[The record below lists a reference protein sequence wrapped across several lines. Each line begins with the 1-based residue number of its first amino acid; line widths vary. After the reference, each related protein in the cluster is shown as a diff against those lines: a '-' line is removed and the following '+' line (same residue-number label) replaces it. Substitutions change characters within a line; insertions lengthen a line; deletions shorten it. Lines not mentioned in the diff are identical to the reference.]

1 MSRNPNEI
9 LTWGGVSVDPF
20 DPSPEQI
27 DIRDIA
33 HSLSLLC
40 RANGHIDRFYSVAQ
54 HCLNC
59 EREAEARGL
68 SPRGRLYCL
77 LHDASECY
85 ISDLIRPVKR
95 RFPLYSEGEARLQRV
110 IFDALGA
117 GAPFPEEWDAVGA
130 VDDSLLYH
138 EFLNLRGARVFD
150 SAPPLLAALSF
161 EFERPET
168 VEARYL
174 DCYHTLSGR

>member
-1 MSRNPNEI
+1 MPSNPNEI

-20 DPSPEQI
+20 DAVPEQI

-40 RANGHIDRFYSVAQ
+40 RANGHIDHFYSVAQ

-68 SPRGRLYCL
+68 SLRARLYCL

-85 ISDLIRPVKR
+85 ISDLIRPV
-95 RFPLYSEGEARLQRV
+95 
-110 IFDALGA
+110 
-117 GAPFPEEWDAVGA
+117 
-130 VDDSLLYH
+130 
-138 EFLNLRGARVFD
+138 
-150 SAPPLLAALSF
+150 
-161 EFERPET
+161 
-168 VEARYL
+168 
-174 DCYHTLSGR
+174 

>member
-1 MSRNPNEI
+1 MLSNPNEI
-9 LTWGGVSVDPF
+9 LTWGGISVDPF
-20 DPSPEQI
+20 DAAPEQI
-27 DIRDIA
+27 DITDIA

-40 RANGHIDRFYSVAQ
+40 RANGHIRHFYSVAQ

-59 EREAEARGL
+59 EQEAGARGL
-68 SPRGRLYCL
+68 SPRIRLFCL

-110 IFDALGA
+110 IFEALGIDS
-117 GAPFPEEWDAVGA
+117 PTPEEWSCVGA

-138 EFLNLRGARVFD
+138 EFLNLRGTRVFD
-150 SAPPLLAALSF
+150 QAPPLFARLSYDW
-161 EFERPET
+161 ERPDEI
-168 VEARYL
+168 EARYL
-174 DCYHTLSGR
+174 AYYHRLSGR